1 MYRAEEFT
9 LACAVFDQ
17 ALIEIHGPFLGF
29 YDVKQGYL
37 CRCFGEIEAAA
48 NSTLGTDD
56 AVLDQRLKYLGEK
69 CRGDILC
76 FENTGAYAMTMSS
89 NYNLRPRPAEVVW
102 SGSEARVV
110 RPSETIDAKG
120 RVIWYES

>member
-56 AVLDQRLKYLGEK
+56 AVLDQRLEYLGEK
-69 CRGDILC
+69 CWGDILL
-76 FENTGAYAMTMSS
+76 FADIFFVDDLPDRLAGHVKDGTDG
-89 NYNLRPRPAEVVW
+89 VF
-102 SGSEARVV
+102 
-110 RPSETIDAKG
+110 
-120 RVIWYES
+120 